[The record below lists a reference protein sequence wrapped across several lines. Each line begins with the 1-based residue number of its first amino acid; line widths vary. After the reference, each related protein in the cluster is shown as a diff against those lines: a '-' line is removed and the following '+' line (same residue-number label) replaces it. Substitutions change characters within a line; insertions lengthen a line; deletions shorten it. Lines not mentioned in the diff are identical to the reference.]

1 MKTGCARRSGA
12 AHMLI
17 RETEG
22 LMALVTMKQIVDEAW
37 EQGTCI
43 PAFNVGSLEMVRGAL
58 RAAEELETPV
68 IIQIAERLLKYSP
81 IELIGPGMVQAAK
94 ESKLPVAVNFDH
106 SSTYEVIK
114 KALDLGFT
122 TVMYDGSTLPFEE
135 NIAGTRRIVELAN
148 EYGASVEG
156 ELGLVGGSEDGLSD
170 HGILC
175 TNPDKAHESCE
186 RTGIACLAVAI
197 GNAHGDYPTAPVLA
211 FDILEQINQKAG
223 VPLVLHGGSG
233 ISDKD
238 FRKAISLG
246 IAKINIGTASF
257 NNVVK
262 FATEYLATEG
272 KHTYFELN
280 TAMTQGM
287 YENAL
292 RHIKVFRGL

>member
-1 MKTGCARRSGA
+1 
-12 AHMLI
+12 
-17 RETEG
+17 
-22 LMALVTMKQIVDEAW
+22 MALVTMKQLVDEAW
-37 EQGTCI
+37 EKGTCI

-81 IELIGPGMVQAAK
+81 LELIGPGMVQAAK
-94 ESKLPVAVNFDH
+94 ESRLPVAVSLDH
-106 SSTYEVIK
+106 SSTYDVIK

-122 TVMYDGSTLPFEE
+122 SVMYDGSTLPFEE
-135 NIAGTRRIVELAN
+135 NIAGTRKIVELAN
-148 EYGASVEG
+148 EYGAVVEG

-175 TNPDKAHESCE
+175 TNPDKAHEFCE

-233 ISDKD
+233 ISDND

-262 FATEYLATEG
+262 FATEYLAAEG

>member
-1 MKTGCARRSGA
+1 
-12 AHMLI
+12 
-17 RETEG
+17 
-22 LMALVTMKQIVDEAW
+22 MALVTMKQLVDEAW
-37 EQGTCI
+37 EKGTCI

-81 IELIGPGMVQAAK
+81 LELIGPGMVQAAK
-94 ESKLPVAVNFDH
+94 ESRLPVAVSLDH
-106 SSTYEVIK
+106 SSTYDVIK

-122 TVMYDGSTLPFEE
+122 SVMYDGSTLPFEE
-135 NIAGTRRIVELAN
+135 NIAGTRKIVELAN
-148 EYGASVEG
+148 EYGAVVEG

-175 TNPDKAHESCE
+175 TNPDKAHEFCE

-233 ISDKD
+233 ISDDD

-262 FATEYLATEG
+262 FATEYLAADG

>member
-1 MKTGCARRSGA
+1 
-12 AHMLI
+12 
-17 RETEG
+17 
-22 LMALVTMKQIVDEAW
+22 MALVTMKTLVDEAW
-37 EQGTCI
+37 EKGTCI

-58 RAAEELETPV
+58 RAAEELGTPV

-81 IELIGPGMVQAAK
+81 LELIGPGMVQAAK
-94 ESKLPVAVNFDH
+94 EAKVPVAVNFDH
-106 SSTYEVIK
+106 SSTYEVIE

-122 TVMYDGSTLPFEE
+122 SVMYDGSTLPFEE
-135 NIAGTRRIVELAN
+135 NIAGTRRIVELAGK
-148 EYGASVEG
+148 YGASVEG

-175 TNPDKAHESCE
+175 TNPDKAREFCD
-186 RTGIACLAVAI
+186 RTGITCLAVAI
-197 GNAHGDYPTAPVLA
+197 GNAHGDYPVAPVLA

-233 ISDKD
+233 ISDED

-262 FATEYLATEG
+262 FATEYLSTDG
-272 KHTYFELN
+272 KHTFFELN

-292 RHIKVFRGL
+292 RHIRVFRGL

>member
-1 MKTGCARRSGA
+1 
-12 AHMLI
+12 
-17 RETEG
+17 
-22 LMALVTMKQIVDEAW
+22 MALVTMKQLVDEAW
-37 EQGTCI
+37 EKGTCI

-58 RAAEELETPV
+58 RASEELDTPV

-81 IELIGPGMVQAAK
+81 LELIGPGMVQAAK
-94 ESKLPVAVNFDH
+94 ESRLPVAVSLDH

-122 TVMYDGSTLPFEE
+122 SVMYDGSTLPFEE
-135 NIAGTRRIVELAN
+135 NIAGTCKIVELAD
-148 EYGASVEG
+148 EYGAAVEG

-175 TNPDKAHESCE
+175 TNPDKAHEFCE

-233 ISDKD
+233 ISDED

-262 FATEYLATEG
+262 FATEYLAAEG

-292 RHIKVFRGL
+292 RHIRVFRGL

>member
-1 MKTGCARRSGA
+1 
-12 AHMLI
+12 
-17 RETEG
+17 
-22 LMALVTMKQIVDEAW
+22 MKQIVDEAW

-81 IELIGPGMVQAAK
+81 LELIGPGMVQAAK

-106 SSTYEVIK
+106 SSTYDVIK

-122 TVMYDGSTLPFEE
+122 SVMYDGSTLPFEE

-175 TNPDKAHESCE
+175 TNPDKAHEFCE

-233 ISDKD
+233 ISDED

-262 FATEYLATEG
+262 FATEYLAAEG

-292 RHIKVFRGL
+292 RHIRVFRGL

>member
-1 MKTGCARRSGA
+1 
-12 AHMLI
+12 
-17 RETEG
+17 
-22 LMALVTMKQIVDEAW
+22 MALVTMKQLVDEAW
-37 EQGTCI
+37 EKETCI

-58 RAAEELETPV
+58 RAAEELDTPV
-68 IIQIAERLLKYSP
+68 IIQIAERLLRYSP
-81 IELIGPGMVQAAK
+81 LELIGPGMVQAAK
-94 ESKLPVAVNFDH
+94 ESGLPVAVSLDH
-106 SSTYEVIK
+106 SSTYDVIR

-122 TVMYDGSTLPFEE
+122 SVMYDGSTLPFEE
-135 NIAGTRRIVELAN
+135 NIAGTRKIVELAS
-148 EYGASVEG
+148 EYGAAVEG

-175 TNPDKAHESCE
+175 TNPDKAHEFCE

-233 ISDKD
+233 ISDED

-262 FATEYLATEG
+262 FATEYLAAEG

>member
-17 RETEG
+17 REKEG

-106 SSTYEVIK
+106 SSTYDVIK

-122 TVMYDGSTLPFEE
+122 SVMYDGSTLPFEE

-175 TNPDKAHESCE
+175 TNPDKAHEFCE

-233 ISDKD
+233 ISDED

-272 KHTYFELN
+272 KHTYFEMN

>member
-1 MKTGCARRSGA
+1 
-12 AHMLI
+12 
-17 RETEG
+17 
-22 LMALVTMKQIVDEAW
+22 MALVTMKQLVDEAW
-37 EQGTCI
+37 EKGTCI

-58 RAAEELETPV
+58 RAAEELGTPV

-81 IELIGPGMVQAAK
+81 LELIGPGMVQAAK
-94 ESKLPVAVNFDH
+94 EAKVPVGVNFDH
-106 SSTYEVIK
+106 SSTYEVIE

-122 TVMYDGSTLPFEE
+122 SVMYDGSTLPFEE
-135 NIAGTRRIVELAN
+135 NIAGTRRIVELAGK
-148 EYGASVEG
+148 YGASVEG

-175 TNPDKAHESCE
+175 TNPDKAREFCE

-197 GNAHGDYPTAPVLA
+197 GNAHGDYPVAPVLA

-233 ISDKD
+233 ISDED

-257 NNVVK
+257 NNVVR

>member
-1 MKTGCARRSGA
+1 
-12 AHMLI
+12 
-17 RETEG
+17 
-22 LMALVTMKQIVDEAW
+22 MALVTMKQLVDEAW
-37 EQGTCI
+37 EKETCI

-58 RAAEELETPV
+58 RAAEELGTPV
-68 IIQIAERLLKYSP
+68 IIQIAERLLRYSP
-81 IELIGPGMVQAAK
+81 LELIGPGMVQAAK
-94 ESKLPVAVNFDH
+94 ESGLPVAVSLDH
-106 SSTYEVIK
+106 SSTYDVIR

-122 TVMYDGSTLPFEE
+122 SVMYDGSTLPFEE
-135 NIAGTRRIVELAN
+135 NIAGTRKIVELAS
-148 EYGASVEG
+148 EYGAAVEG

-175 TNPDKAHESCE
+175 TNPDKAHEFCE

-233 ISDKD
+233 ISDED

-262 FATEYLATEG
+262 FATEYLAAEG
-272 KHTYFELN
+272 RHTYFELN

>member
-1 MKTGCARRSGA
+1 
-12 AHMLI
+12 
-17 RETEG
+17 
-22 LMALVTMKQIVDEAW
+22 MALVTMKQLVDEAW
-37 EQGTCI
+37 EKGTCI

-58 RAAEELETPV
+58 RAAEELDTPV

-81 IELIGPGMVQAAK
+81 LELIGPGMVQAAK
-94 ESKLPVAVNFDH
+94 ESRLPVAVSLDH
-106 SSTYEVIK
+106 SSTYDVIR

-122 TVMYDGSTLPFEE
+122 SVMYDGSTLPFEE
-135 NIAGTRRIVELAN
+135 NIAGTRKIVELAN
-148 EYGASVEG
+148 EYGAAVEG

-175 TNPDKAHESCE
+175 TNPDKAHEFCE

-233 ISDKD
+233 ISDDD

-262 FATEYLATEG
+262 FATEYLAAEG

>member
-1 MKTGCARRSGA
+1 
-12 AHMLI
+12 
-17 RETEG
+17 
-22 LMALVTMKQIVDEAW
+22 MALVTMKKLVDDAW
-37 EQGTCI
+37 KANTCV

-58 RAAEELETPV
+58 RAAEDLRTPV
-68 IIQIAERLLKYSP
+68 IIQIAERLFRYAPLD
-81 IELIGPGMVQAAK
+81 LIGPGMVQAARDA
-94 ESKLPVAVNFDH
+94 EVEVAVNMDH
-106 SSTYEVIK
+106 SHSLNVIEE
-114 KALDLGFT
+114 ALGYGFT
-122 TVMYDGSTLPFEE
+122 GVMYDGSTEPYED
-135 NIAGTRRIVELAN
+135 NIAGTRRVVELAAH
-148 EYGASVEG
+148 YGASVEG

-175 TNPDKAHESCE
+175 TNPDKAREFCE

-233 ISDKD
+233 ISDED

-257 NNVVK
+257 QNVTR
-262 FATEYLATEG
+262 FAAEYLASGE
-272 KHTYFELN
+272 KHNYFDLN

-287 YENAL
+287 YENAV
-292 RHIKVFRGL
+292 RHIRVFRGIYA

>member
-1 MKTGCARRSGA
+1 
-12 AHMLI
+12 
-17 RETEG
+17 
-22 LMALVTMKQIVDEAW
+22 MALVTMKQLVDEAW
-37 EQGTCI
+37 EKETCI
-43 PAFNVGSLEMVRGAL
+43 PAFNVGSLEMVRGPL
-58 RAAEELETPV
+58 RAAEELGTPV
-68 IIQIAERLLKYSP
+68 IIQIAERLLRYSP
-81 IELIGPGMVQAAK
+81 LELIGPGMVQAAK
-94 ESKLPVAVNFDH
+94 ESGLPVAVSLDH
-106 SSTYEVIK
+106 SSTYDVIR

-122 TVMYDGSTLPFEE
+122 SVMYDGSTLPFEE
-135 NIAGTRRIVELAN
+135 NIAGTRKIVELAS
-148 EYGASVEG
+148 EYGAAVEG

-175 TNPDKAHESCE
+175 TNPDKAHEFCE

-233 ISDKD
+233 ISDED

-262 FATEYLATEG
+262 FATEYLAAEG
-272 KHTYFELN
+272 RHTYFELN

>member
-1 MKTGCARRSGA
+1 
-12 AHMLI
+12 
-17 RETEG
+17 
-22 LMALVTMKQIVDEAW
+22 MALVTMKQIVDEAW

-81 IELIGPGMVQAAK
+81 LELIGPGMVQAAK

-106 SSTYEVIK
+106 SSTYDVIK
-114 KALDLGFT
+114 KALELGFT
-122 TVMYDGSTLPFEE
+122 SVMYDGSTLPFEE
-135 NIAGTRRIVELAN
+135 NIAGTRKIVELAN

-175 TNPDKAHESCE
+175 TNPDKAREFCE

-211 FDILEQINQKAG
+211 FDILEEINRKAG

-233 ISDKD
+233 ISDED

-257 NNVVK
+257 NNVTK
-262 FATEYLATEG
+262 FAAEYLATEG

-292 RHIKVFRGL
+292 RHIRVFRGLQDSTL

>member
-1 MKTGCARRSGA
+1 
-12 AHMLI
+12 
-17 RETEG
+17 
-22 LMALVTMKQIVDEAW
+22 MALVTMKQLVDEAW
-37 EQGTCI
+37 EKGTCI

-58 RAAEELETPV
+58 RAAEELDTPV

-81 IELIGPGMVQAAK
+81 LELIGPGMVQAAK
-94 ESKLPVAVNFDH
+94 ESGLPVAVSLDH
-106 SSTYEVIK
+106 SSTYDVIR

-122 TVMYDGSTLPFEE
+122 SVMYDGSTLPFEE
-135 NIAGTRRIVELAN
+135 NIAGTRKIVELAN
-148 EYGASVEG
+148 EYGAVVEG

-175 TNPDKAHESCE
+175 TNPDKAHEFCE

-233 ISDKD
+233 ISDDD

-262 FATEYLATEG
+262 FATEYLAAEG

>member
-1 MKTGCARRSGA
+1 
-12 AHMLI
+12 
-17 RETEG
+17 
-22 LMALVTMKQIVDEAW
+22 MALVTMKQIVDEAW

-43 PAFNVGSLEMVRGAL
+43 PAFNVGRLEMVRGAL
-58 RAAEELETPV
+58 RAAEELDTPV

-81 IELIGPGMVQAAK
+81 LELIGPGMVQAAK
-94 ESKLPVAVNFDH
+94 ESRLPVAVNFDH
-106 SSTYEVIK
+106 SSTYEVNK

-122 TVMYDGSTLPFEE
+122 AVMYDGSTLPFEE
-135 NIAGTRRIVELAN
+135 NIAGTRRIVELA
-148 EYGASVEG
+148 EGYGASVEG

-175 TNPDKAHESCE
+175 TNPDKAREFCE

-211 FDILEQINQKAG
+211 FDILEEINRKAG

-233 ISDKD
+233 ISDED

-262 FATEYLATEG
+262 FATEYLAAEG

-292 RHIKVFRGL
+292 RHIRVFRGL

>member
-1 MKTGCARRSGA
+1 
-12 AHMLI
+12 
-17 RETEG
+17 
-22 LMALVTMKQIVDEAW
+22 MALVTMKQIVDEAW

-58 RAAEELETPV
+58 HAAEELEAPV

-81 IELIGPGMVQAAK
+81 LELIGPGMVQAAK

-106 SSTYEVIK
+106 SSTYDVIK
-114 KALDLGFT
+114 KALELGFT
-122 TVMYDGSTLPFEE
+122 SVMYDGSTLPFEE
-135 NIAGTRRIVELAN
+135 NIAGTRKIVELAN

-175 TNPDKAHESCE
+175 TNPDKAHEFCE
-186 RTGIACLAVAI
+186 RTGIDCLAVAI

-233 ISDKD
+233 ISDED

-292 RHIKVFRGL
+292 RHIKVFRFEPESDLLSGGEKHSH

>member
-1 MKTGCARRSGA
+1 
-12 AHMLI
+12 
-17 RETEG
+17 
-22 LMALVTMKQIVDEAW
+22 MALVTMKQLVDDAW
-37 EQGTCI
+37 EKGTCI

-58 RAAEELETPV
+58 RAAEELDVPV

-81 IELIGPGMVQAAK
+81 LELIGPGMVQAAR
-94 ESKLPVAVNFDH
+94 ESRLPVAVNFDH
-106 SSTYEVIK
+106 SSTYEVIE
-114 KALDLGFT
+114 KALQLGFT
-122 TVMYDGSTLPFEE
+122 SVMFDGSTLPFEE
-135 NIAGTRRIVELAN
+135 NIRMTRKAVELA
-148 EYGASVEG
+148 EKYGACVEG

-175 TNPDKAHESCE
+175 TNPDKAQEFCE

-211 FDILEQINQKAG
+211 FDILEQINEKAG

-233 ISDKD
+233 ISDED

-257 NNVVK
+257 NNVTK
-262 FATEYLATEG
+262 FASEYLAAEG

>member
-1 MKTGCARRSGA
+1 
-12 AHMLI
+12 
-17 RETEG
+17 
-22 LMALVTMKQIVDEAW
+22 MKQLVDDAW
-37 EQGTCI
+37 EKGTCI
-43 PAFNVGSLEMVRGAL
+43 PAFNVGSLEMVRGAI
-58 RAAEELETPV
+58 RAAEELDVPI

-81 IELIGPGMVQAAK
+81 LELIGPGMVQAAK
-94 ESKLPVAVNFDH
+94 ESRLPVAVNFDH

-122 TVMYDGSTLPFEE
+122 SVMYDGSTLPFEE
-135 NIAGTRRIVELAN
+135 NIEGTRRIVELAN
-148 EYGASVEG
+148 EYGAAVEG

-175 TNPDKAHESCE
+175 TNPDKAREFCE

-211 FDILEQINQKAG
+211 FDILEEINKKAG

-233 ISDKD
+233 ISDED

-257 NNVVK
+257 NNVTK
-262 FATEYLATEG
+262 FAADYLATEG

>member
-1 MKTGCARRSGA
+1 
-12 AHMLI
+12 
-17 RETEG
+17 
-22 LMALVTMKQIVDEAW
+22 MALVTMKQLVDEAW
-37 EQGTCI
+37 EKGTCI

-58 RAAEELETPV
+58 RAAEELDTPV

-81 IELIGPGMVQAAK
+81 LELIGPGMVQAAK
-94 ESKLPVAVNFDH
+94 ESRLPVAVSLDH
-106 SSTYEVIK
+106 SSTYDVIK

-122 TVMYDGSTLPFEE
+122 SVMYDGSTLPFEE
-135 NIAGTRRIVELAN
+135 NIAGTRKIVELAN
-148 EYGASVEG
+148 EYGAVVEG

-175 TNPDKAHESCE
+175 TNPDKAHEFCE

-233 ISDKD
+233 ISDDD

-262 FATEYLATEG
+262 FATEYLAADG

>member
-17 RETEG
+17 REKEG

-81 IELIGPGMVQAAK
+81 LELIGPGMVQAAK

-106 SSTYEVIK
+106 SSTYDVIK

-122 TVMYDGSTLPFEE
+122 SVMYDGSTLPFEE

-175 TNPDKAHESCE
+175 TNPDKAHEFCE

-233 ISDKD
+233 ISDED

-262 FATEYLATEG
+262 FATEYLAAEG

-292 RHIKVFRGL
+292 RHIRVFRGL

>member
-17 RETEG
+17 REKEG

-122 TVMYDGSTLPFEE
+122 SVMYDGSTLPFEE

-175 TNPDKAHESCE
+175 TNPDKAHEFCE

-233 ISDKD
+233 ISDED